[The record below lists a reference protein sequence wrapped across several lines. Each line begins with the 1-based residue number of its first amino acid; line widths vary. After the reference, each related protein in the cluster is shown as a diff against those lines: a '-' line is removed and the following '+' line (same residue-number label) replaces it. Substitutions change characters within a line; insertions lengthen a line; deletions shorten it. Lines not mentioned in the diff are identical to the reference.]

1 VTNTEYDY
9 IVVGA
14 GSAGCVVANRLSADP
29 ANSVLL
35 IEAGESRKHLWL
47 SLPVGYFRSIYDPRF
62 SRVFDTE
69 PGEFNGQRNILC
81 PRGKGLGG
89 SSAING
95 LIFIRG
101 QHEDF
106 DDWESGGAT
115 GWGFQDVL
123 PHFKRIESWQ
133 GDDAENQFRGSFGEM
148 QVSELRQ
155 DHPHCSAWLDAA
167 EASGLPANGDFNASS
182 TYGVGKYQ
190 LSLKGRWRCSAN
202 VAFLQPIRN
211 RPNLTVVTAAHTSR
225 ILFKHTP
232 GEQPAAEGVEWI
244 EGTTRHTAKA
254 RREVVISAGAIQSPQ
269 ILQLSGIGPPD
280 LLREYGIDL
289 VHAANGVGTN
299 LQDHYQIRVLL
310 RMKDNL
316 SLNRQIRNPIEL
328 ARMGW
333 QWMRHARGALTVGA
347 GQVGGGACTRYA
359 SDGRPDIQYNVMPLS
374 VDKPGAPLHAYSGFT
389 SSFWQCHPA
398 SRGSVSIQSKDP
410 LAAPRI
416 APCYLQEEIDRKT
429 MIDGI
434 KLTRR
439 INAQPDFRDLWD
451 QEILPGPQCTSDQ
464 QIGEQIANNGGTV
477 FHMTG
482 TCRMGSD
489 TEAVVD
495 PELRVRGVNRLR
507 VIDASV
513 MPKITS
519 ANTNAPTLMIAEK
532 GAQHILDAL

>member
-1 VTNTEYDY
+1 MTIAEYDY

-14 GSAGCVVANRLSADP
+14 GSAGCVVANRLSANP
-29 ANSVLL
+29 ANKVLL
-35 IEAGESRKHLWL
+35 LEAGERRNHFWL
-47 SLPVGYFRSIYDPRF
+47 NLPVGYFRSIYDPRF

-69 PGEFNGQRNILC
+69 PSEFNGQRNILC

-89 SSAING
+89 SSSING

-106 DDWESGGAT
+106 DDWESGGAY

-133 GDDAENQFRGSFGEM
+133 GESENQFRGSFGEM

-155 DHPHCSAWLDAA
+155 DHPHCSAWLGAA
-167 EASGLPANGDFNASS
+167 EASGLPANSDFNASS

-202 VAFLQPIRN
+202 VAFLQPALS

-225 ILFKHTP
+225 ILLERSQ
-232 GEQPAAEGVEWI
+232 GEQPTATGIEWI
-244 EGTTRHTAKA
+244 EEGQRQSANA
-254 RREVVISAGAIQSPQ
+254 RREVVICAGAIQSPQ
-269 ILQLSGIGPPD
+269 ILQLSGIGPPT
-280 LLREYGIDL
+280 LLQKHGIEL
-289 VHAANGVGTN
+289 VHAADGVGAN

-310 RMKDNL
+310 RMKDKL
-316 SLNRQIRNPIEL
+316 SLNRQVRNPVEL

-333 QWMRHARGALTVGA
+333 QWLRHSRGALTVGA

-359 SDGRPDIQYNVMPLS
+359 KNGRPDIQFNVMPLS
-374 VDKPGAPLHAYSGFT
+374 VDKPGEPLHEYSGFT

-398 SRGSVSIQSKDP
+398 SRGKVSIQSTDP
-410 LAAPRI
+410 LAAPQI

-434 KLTRR
+434 KLTRN
-439 INAQPDFRDLWD
+439 IHSQPGFRELWD
-451 QEILPGPQCTSDQ
+451 QEVLPGPEFTTDE

-489 TEAVVD
+489 TGAVVD
-495 PELRVRGVNRLR
+495 PELRVRGINRLR

-532 GAQHILDAL
+532 GAQHILDSQ